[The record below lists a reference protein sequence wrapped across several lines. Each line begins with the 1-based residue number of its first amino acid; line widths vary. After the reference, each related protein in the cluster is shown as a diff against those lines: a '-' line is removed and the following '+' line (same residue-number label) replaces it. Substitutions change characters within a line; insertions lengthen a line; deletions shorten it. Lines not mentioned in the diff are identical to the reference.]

1 MRSADAT
8 KAHRSMRPDG
18 PMIAESA
25 PAVQWPS
32 LARELHE
39 GPSNMP
45 SARRRTPK
53 HWPAIAAIFG
63 CALPAAAAAGAA
75 SPPAS
80 SAPPNVV
87 LVLVD
92 DLGWR
97 DLGCQGSELYETPR
111 IDALAAQAVRFTQA
125 YSNCPVCSPSR
136 AALLTGQHPG
146 RIGFTGH
153 ITAIGR
159 HRHPSD
165 SAILPPADFMYLRH
179 EFVTIAEALESAGYV
194 SASIGK
200 WHLGAESHWPL
211 SHGFDL
217 NVAGH
222 THGSP
227 ASYFFPYRRPSQAW
241 NPDMPNLDLAASGE
255 DEYLTSRL
263 TDEALQ
269 FVERNRNRPFFLYLS
284 HYAVHTPLQAP
295 ERLVR
300 KYRSKIAAS
309 ASGGSPVY
317 AAMVESVDASVG
329 RILDRLQA
337 AGAVD
342 RTVFIL
348 ASDNGGLASV
358 TSNAPLRAGKGHLYE
373 GGIRVPLIVR
383 WPGHGNPG
391 SVVRTPVTNADLF
404 PFIAEVAGLAPS
416 SFDHLDGRS
425 LSPLIDGGPWAP
437 RDLVWYYP
445 HYSPQAQSPGAAI
458 LSGGNKLIE
467 FYDPP
472 RVELYRLEDDLGES
486 DDLAGREAGTAERL
500 RVKLNAWIEANV
512 PLRHRPNPAAKR
524 R

>member
-1 MRSADAT
+1 MQRT
-8 KAHRSMRPDG
+8 RLG
-18 PMIAESA
+18 
-25 PAVQWPS
+25 
-32 LARELHE
+32 AR
-39 GPSNMP
+39 N
-45 SARRRTPK
+45 
-53 HWPAIAAIFG
+53 HWPEIAAFVA
-63 CALPAAAAAGAA
+63 CALLPAGAA
-75 SPPAS
+75 SAVGPAAS
-80 SAPPNVV
+80 PAPLNVV

-111 IDALAAQAVRFTQA
+111 IDALAAEAVRFTQA

-136 AALLTGQHPG
+136 AAVLTGQHPG
-146 RIGFTGH
+146 RVGFTGH

-159 HRHPSD
+159 HRHPAN

-179 EFVTIAEALESAGYV
+179 ELVTIAEALEAAGYV

-227 ASYFFPYRRPSQAW
+227 ASYFFPYRRPGQDW
-241 NPDMPNLDLAASGE
+241 NPDMPNLDLSASSEG
-255 DEYLTSRL
+255 EYLTSRL
-263 TDEALQ
+263 TEEALQ

-295 ERLVR
+295 DHLVR

-309 ASGGSPVY
+309 ASGGDPVY
-317 AAMVESVDASVG
+317 AAMVESVDTSVG
-329 RILDRLQA
+329 RILDRLEA
-337 AGAVD
+337 ASVAN

-391 SVVRTPVTNADLF
+391 SVARTPVTNADLF

-437 RDLVWYYP
+437 RELVWYYP
-445 HYSPQAQSPGAAI
+445 HYSPQAQAPGAAI

-486 DDLAGREAGTAERL
+486 EDLARREAATAESL
-500 RVKLNAWIEANV
+500 RVRLNAWIEANV
-512 PLRHRPNPAAKR
+512 PLRHRPNPTGR
-524 R
+524 LR

>member
-1 MRSADAT
+1 
-8 KAHRSMRPDG
+8 
-18 PMIAESA
+18 MITESA
-25 PAVQWPS
+25 PAVQCLSP
-32 LARELHE
+32 ARELH
-39 GPSNMP
+39 GRPVNMLR
-45 SARRRTPK
+45 ARRGAPK
-53 HWPAIAAIFG
+53 HWPAIAVLVG
-63 CALPAAAAAGAA
+63 CALPPIAAAGAA
-75 SPPAS
+75 GPPAS
-80 SAPPNVV
+80 AAPLNVV

-97 DLGCQGSELYETPR
+97 DLGCQGSDLYETPQ
-111 IDALAAQAVRFTQA
+111 IDALAAEAVRFTQA

-136 AALLTGQHPG
+136 AALLTGQYPG
-146 RIGFTGH
+146 RVGFTGH

-159 HRHPSD
+159 HRHPAD

-179 EFVTIAEALESAGYV
+179 ELVTIAEALGTAGYV

-241 NPDMPNLDLAASGE
+241 NPDMPNLDLSASSEG
-255 DEYLTSRL
+255 EYLTSRL

-269 FVERNRNRPFFLYLS
+269 FVDRNRDRPFFLYLS

-295 ERLVR
+295 DDLVR

-317 AAMVESVDASVG
+317 AAMVESVDTSVG
-329 RILDRLQA
+329 RILDGLEA
-337 AGAVD
+337 AGVAN
-342 RTVFIL
+342 RTVIIL

-383 WPGHGNPG
+383 WPGHGSPG
-391 SVVRTPVTNADLF
+391 SAVRTPVTNADLF

-416 SFDHLDGRS
+416 SLGHLDGRS
-425 LSPLIDGGPWAP
+425 LGPLIDGGPWAA
-437 RDLVWYYP
+437 RELVWYYP
-445 HYSPQAQSPGAAI
+445 HYSPQAQAPGAAI
-458 LSGGNKLIE
+458 LSGAYKLLE

-486 DDLAGREAGTAERL
+486 EDIAGREAATAESL

-512 PLRHRPNPAAKR
+512 PLRHRPNPTGKHR
-524 R
+524 

>member
-1 MRSADAT
+1 M
-8 KAHRSMRPDG
+8 HRTHRG
-18 PMIAESA
+18 A
-25 PAVQWPS
+25 PS
-32 LARELHE
+32 
-39 GPSNMP
+39 
-45 SARRRTPK
+45 
-53 HWPAIAAIFG
+53 HWQAITALVG
-63 CALPAAAAAGAA
+63 CALLAAGAA
-75 SPPAS
+75 SAVGLAASPA
-80 SAPPNVV
+80 PLNVV
-87 LVLVD
+87 LVFVD

-97 DLGCQGSELYETPR
+97 DLGCQGSDLYETPR
-111 IDALAAQAVRFTQA
+111 IDELAAEAVRFTQA

-146 RIGFTGH
+146 RVGFTGH

-159 HRHPSD
+159 HRHPAD

-179 EFVTIAEALESAGYV
+179 ELVTIAEALGAAGYV

-200 WHLGAESHWPL
+200 WHLGTESHWPL

-227 ASYFFPYRRPSQAW
+227 ASYFFPYRRPGQAW
-241 NPDMPNLDLAASGE
+241 NPDMPNLDLSASSEG
-255 DEYLTSRL
+255 EYLTGRL

-269 FVERNRNRPFFLYLS
+269 FVERNRDRPFFLYLS

-295 ERLVR
+295 DHLIR

-309 ASGGSPVY
+309 GAGVDPVY
-317 AAMVESVDASVG
+317 AAMVETVDTSVG
-329 RILDRLQA
+329 RMLDRLEEVGVA
-337 AGAVD
+337 N
-342 RTVFIL
+342 RTLVIL

-391 SVVRTPVTNADLF
+391 SVVGTPVTNADLF
-404 PFIAEVAGLAPS
+404 PFIAEVAGLAPG

-437 RDLVWYYP
+437 RELIWYYP
-445 HYSPQAQSPGAAI
+445 HYSPQAQAPGAAI

-472 RVELYRLEDDLGES
+472 RVELYRLENDPGES
-486 DDLAGREAGTAERL
+486 EDLVPQEAALAESL
-500 RVKLNAWIEANV
+500 RARLNAWIDANV
-512 PLRHRPNPAAKR
+512 PLRHRANPTRKSR
-524 R
+524 

>member
-1 MRSADAT
+1 MLR
-8 KAHRSMRPDG
+8 AHRG
-18 PMIAESA
+18 A
-25 PAVQWPS
+25 
-32 LARELHE
+32 
-39 GPSNMP
+39 
-45 SARRRTPK
+45 PK
-53 HWPAIAAIFG
+53 HWPAIAAIAG
-63 CALPAAAAAGAA
+63 CVLPLATAAGAA
-75 SPPAS
+75 GPPARP
-80 SAPPNVV
+80 APLNVV

-97 DLGCQGSELYETPR
+97 DLGCQGSHLYETPR
-111 IDALAAQAVRFTQA
+111 IDALAAEAVRFTQA

-136 AALLTGQHPG
+136 AALMTGQHPG
-146 RIGFTGH
+146 RVGFTGH

-179 EFVTIAEALESAGYV
+179 EFVTIAEALQTAGYV

-227 ASYFFPYRRPSQAW
+227 ASYFFPYRRPGQAW
-241 NPDMPNLDLAASGE
+241 NPDMPNLDLSASGE
-255 DEYLTSRL
+255 GEYLTSRL

-295 ERLVR
+295 DHLVR
-300 KYRSKIAAS
+300 KYQHKIAAS
-309 ASGGSPVY
+309 ASGGDPVY
-317 AAMVESVDASVG
+317 AAMIESVDTSVG
-329 RILDRLQA
+329 RILDGLEA
-337 AGAVD
+337 AGVANRTAV
-342 RTVFIL
+342 IL
-348 ASDNGGLASV
+348 ASDNGGLDSV

-391 SVVRTPVTNADLF
+391 RTVRTPVTNADLF

-416 SFDHLDGRS
+416 GFGHLDGRS
-425 LSPLIDGGPWAP
+425 LAPLIDGGPWAA
-437 RDLVWYYP
+437 RELVWYYP
-445 HYSPQAQSPGAAI
+445 HYSPQAQAPGAAI
-458 LSGGNKLIE
+458 LSGDYKLLE

-486 DDLAGREAGTAERL
+486 EDLAGREATTAESL

-512 PLRHRPNPAAKR
+512 PLRHRPNPTGKHR
-524 R
+524 